1 MKKYIDLINKSGY
14 DIYFLVVDK
23 NLDINLPELKY
34 FYKIYLPENEIKN
47 SGHLLSLKNTQDF
60 IKQNSLRNNHLPA
73 ILPFKPSAKIDKIC
87 EKNAWLFLSNTAKLN
102 RFLEDKVKFYQFCE
116 QEKLPVIPSNID
128 KFTRENFEK
137 YSKGSEIVIQSHFG
151 WAGNSTFSAKN
162 YDEIK
167 DKIGENSI
175 VKFSPF
181 IKGTTYT
188 NNCCLTKFGLLQS
201 PLAIQINDNFATIG
215 RSWPSNLNENQIATT
230 GKLTNQFA
238 SSLSKLNYHGY
249 FGLDFL
255 INQDN
260 IYILECNPRFTAS
273 FAFYHF
279 LEKQNKINSLIYYHL
294 LEFLDIDYQVDIDT
308 EQKRIIAPIKGTH
321 LKKIHEI

>member
-1 MKKYIDLINKSGY
+1 MKYLTTLLNNCHY

-23 NLDINLPELKY
+23 KLDIDLPELKY
-34 FYKIYLPENEIKN
+34 FYKIYLPDGETKN
-47 SGHLLSLKNTQDF
+47 SGHLLSLKSTQDF
-60 IKQNSLRNNHLPA
+60 IKQNSAKNNHLPA

-87 EKNAWLFLSNTAKLN
+87 EKNAWLCLGNTAKLN
-102 RFLEDKVKFYQFCE
+102 RFLEDKVKFYQFCK

-128 KFTRENFEK
+128 TFTRENFEK
-137 YSKGSEIVIQSHFG
+137 YSKGSEIVVQSHFG

-181 IKGTTYT
+181 IKGTTYI
-188 NNCCLTKFGLLQS
+188 NNCCLTRSGLLQS
-201 PLAIQINDNFATIG
+201 PLAVQINDNFATIG
-215 RSWPSNLNENQIATT
+215 RSWPSNLPEEQIALT
-230 GKLTNQFA
+230 GQLTNLFA
-238 SSLSKLNYHGY
+238 SSLSKLNYRGY

-255 INQDN
+255 INKDN

-279 LEKQNKINSLIYYHL
+279 LETQNKINSLIYYHL
-294 LEFLDIDYQVDIDT
+294 LEFLDIDYEINVEI

-321 LKKIHEI
+321 LKKDS